1 MDGRGAMPP
10 PAPVIMRI
18 LIIGGNLFIGR
29 LLAQQLLEQGHEL
42 SILHRRDSHSHC
54 PHVQN
59 LQADRNDPEAVKA
72 AIGDLRFDA
81 VFDNVYDW
89 ERGTTA
95 EQVRGCAL
103 ATQPDRLHRYVF
115 MSSVAAYN
123 QGLDRVES
131 DRLAPADCPDLYA
144 RNKALSERALFR
156 MHQKS
161 GFPAVTFRPPYIYG
175 PGNPFYR
182 EAFFWDRLLLDRPIV
197 MPGDGS
203 RLMQFVYVQ
212 DLVTCCIRAIEEP
225 SAVGEAFNVAHAGP
239 VTQLELVEA
248 LAAAAGKTPEIVY
261 LPRDVIEREGGH
273 QMREPLYF
281 GTYFDMPPITTKIEK
296 AQERLHFEP
305 LRFAEGLEQT
315 FAAYLES
322 GIRRAEIDFRFEDR
336 LIALAGDAD

>member
-1 MDGRGAMPP
+1 
-10 PAPVIMRI
+10 MRI
-18 LIIGGNLFIGR
+18 LVIGGNLFIGR
-29 LLAQQLLEQGHEL
+29 LLVNQLLEQGHEL
-42 SILHRRDSHSHC
+42 SILHRRDSHPYG

-72 AIGDLRFDA
+72 AIGDARFDV

-95 EQVRGCAL
+95 EQVRGCVP

-115 MSSVAAYN
+115 MSSVAAYFE
-123 QGLDRVES
+123 GLDHIES
-131 DRLAPADCPDLYA
+131 DPLAPADCPDVYA

-161 GFPAVTFRPPYIYG
+161 GFPIVTFRPPYIYG

-203 RLMQFVYVQ
+203 RLMQFVHVQ
-212 DLVTCCIRAIEEP
+212 DLVTCLIRAMEEP
-225 SAVGEAFNVAHAGP
+225 SAVGEAFNVAQAEP
-239 VTQLELVEA
+239 VTQLEVLEA

-261 LPRDVIEREGGH
+261 VPRDLIEREGGG
-273 QMREPLYF
+273 QTQEPLYF
-281 GTYFDMPPITTKIEK
+281 GFYFDMPPITTKIAK
-296 AQERLHFEP
+296 AQDRLHFEP
-305 LRFAEGLEQT
+305 IPFAEGLEQT

-322 GIRRAEIDFRFEDR
+322 GVRRTEIDFGFEDR
-336 LIALAGDAD
+336 LIALAGKRS

>member
-1 MDGRGAMPP
+1 
-10 PAPVIMRI
+10 MRI

-29 LLAQQLLEQGHEL
+29 LLLSQLLEQGHEV
-42 SILHRRDSHSHC
+42 SILHRRDSH
-54 PHVQN
+54 PFGPGVQN

-72 AIGDLRFDA
+72 AIDGTRFDV

-95 EQVRGCAL
+95 EQIRGTAL

-115 MSSVAAYN
+115 MSSVAAYFD
-123 QGLDRVES
+123 GLDHDES
-131 DRLAPADCPDLYA
+131 DELAPPDCPDVYA
-144 RNKALSERALFR
+144 RNKSLSERALFKL
-156 MHQKS
+156 HQQR
-161 GFPAVTFRPPYIYG
+161 GLPLVTFRPPYIYG

-197 MPGDGS
+197 VPGDGN

-212 DLVTCCIRAIEEP
+212 DLVTCCLRSIEEP
-225 SAVGEAFNVAHAGP
+225 SAVGEAFNVGHAAP

-248 LAAAAGKTPEIVY
+248 LAKAAGKTPEIVFV
-261 LPRDVIEREGGH
+261 PRELIEREGGD

-281 GTYFDMPPITTKIEK
+281 GTYFDMPPITIKIEK

-305 LRFAEGLEQT
+305 LGFAEGLEQT

-322 GIRRAEIDFRFEDR
+322 GKRRLDIDFRFEDR
-336 LIALAGDAD
+336 LIALARKPR